1 MALRNAFGDL
11 ASEESVKK
19 LHVSQTDG
27 SQKTRV
33 IPATG
38 GGLAVYRNINVGHN
52 GVNIK
57 SHPGQIYGWFFFNH
71 ASAIRYIKLYNKVST
86 PSVGHDTPYM
96 TIPLPI
102 GGGANV
108 NFTSGITFSHGI
120 GIGATT
126 GVTDTDTGQPGPY
139 DVIANIIYY

>member
-11 ASEESVKK
+11 ASEEAVKK
-19 LHVSQTDG
+19 IQAAQTDG

-33 IPATG
+33 IPASA
-38 GGLAVYRNINVGHN
+38 GGLSVYRNINQVAS

-57 SHPGQIYGWFFFNH
+57 SSAGQIYGWFLFNRA
-71 ASAIRYIKLYNKVST
+71 ASLRYVKLYNKARA
-86 PSVGHDTPYM
+86 PSVGADTPFM
-96 TIPLPI
+96 TIPLPC

-126 GVTDTDTGQPGPY
+126 GVADGDDGAPAEN
-139 DVIANIIYY
+139 DVIVNIIYY